1 VNPQEVIN
9 LLSIAAAFDNR
20 KAGEANVHAWTDSAQ
35 RARWTFAEA
44 AEALKD
50 YYATTQDEKPWV
62 MPSHITA
69 RIKAVR
75 QDQALRQTG
84 RELTQAA
91 ADPRALTAA
100 TQLARRLELPEQ
112 FRPTENRALRVR
124 CPHCGSAPNSPCT
137 RSAMGGPRDRSPH
150 PSRIELAEKGD
161 VA

>member
-1 VNPQEVIN
+1 M
-9 LLSIAAAFDNR
+9 SITR
-20 KAGEANVHAWTDSAQ
+20 
-35 RARWTFAEA
+35 AEA
-44 AEALKD
+44 ARLLTLASSWDNRNVGEAAVLAYVESGSLGRWSFGEACDAIKH
-50 YYATTQDEKPWV
+50 YYTTTTDPKPWV
-62 MPSHITA
+62 MPSHITHF
-69 RIKAVR
+69 IKNLR
-75 QDQALRQTG
+75 QDRAMRETG

-150 PSRIELAEKGD
+150 PSRIELAEN
-161 VA
+161 A